1 VVVALVVQ
9 LLLNMLGI
17 GLGVATL
24 DLMTGDRPEL
34 RTFSI
39 FAAIWWTV
47 CDIIVQPGTFADPL
61 TEVWREGARALLA
74 QALEAEVSKPAQQTR
89 RRGER

>member
-1 VVVALVVQ
+1 VVALVVQ

-24 DLMTGDRPEL
+24 DLMTGDSPEL

-47 CDIIVQPGTFADPL
+47 CDIIVAARDFCRSADRGL
-61 TEVWREGARALLA
+61 ARGRASAAGAGGGSRGIKACSA
-74 QALEAEVSKPAQQTR
+74 DTPTR
-89 RRGER
+89 